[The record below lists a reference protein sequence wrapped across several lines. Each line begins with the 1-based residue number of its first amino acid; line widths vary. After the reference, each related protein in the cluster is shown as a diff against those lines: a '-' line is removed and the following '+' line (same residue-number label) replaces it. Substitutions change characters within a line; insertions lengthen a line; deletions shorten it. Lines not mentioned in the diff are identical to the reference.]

1 MASNDFSQASSSDSE
16 VSEIED
22 FELEVEDS
30 PNLSDQA
37 TDVEERQ
44 EAYADEPLADA
55 EWLAS
60 YEQERRT
67 EEELEKTLQKRLYGT
82 EEVRDYWIIGL
93 LLDYWY
99 WMKLNA
105 FLLVSNVA
113 TAKYNTLLRHNF
125 SSD

>member
-1 MASNDFSQASSSDSE
+1 MASNDFSPASSSDSE

-55 EWLAS
+55 EWLAL
-60 YEQERRT
+60 YEQERLWLARSHCNYWCPGIT
-67 EEELEKTLQKRLYGT
+67 SEIALDPYPFGDFCGSVMGFETSLF
-82 EEVRDYWIIGL
+82 RDFE
-93 LLDYWY
+93 
-99 WMKLNA
+99 N
-105 FLLVSNVA
+105 S
-113 TAKYNTLLRHNF
+113 
-125 SSD
+125 

>member
-1 MASNDFSQASSSDSE
+1 MASNDFSPASSSDSE

-22 FELEVEDS
+22 YELEVEDS
-30 PNLSDQA
+30 PNSSDQA
-37 TDVEERQ
+37 TDVEETQ
-44 EAYADEPLADA
+44 EAYFFPLRVA
-55 EWLAS
+55 L
-60 YEQERRT
+60 T
-67 EEELEKTLQKRLYGT
+67 IKR
-82 EEVRDYWIIGL
+82 
-93 LLDYWY
+93 Y

>member
-1 MASNDFSQASSSDSE
+1 MASNDFSPASSSDSE

-55 EWLAS
+55 EWLAL

-82 EEVRDYWIIGL
+82 EEVRDW
-93 LLDYWY
+93 
-99 WMKLNA
+99 
-105 FLLVSNVA
+105 
-113 TAKYNTLLRHNF
+113 
-125 SSD
+125 